1 MTNLIY
7 NALLAKAESE
17 KAEALAVISIYLQK
31 SVGIGEHPQI
41 IEEADK
47 YLEMLAA
54 ADDKITTLKNY
65 FNAEGVFYKVQAL

>member
-7 NALLAKAESE
+7 NALLRKAESE
-17 KAEALAVISIYLQK
+17 KAEALAVISTYLNN

-54 ADDKITTLKNY
+54 ADDKIGTLKEY
-65 FNAEGVFYKVQAL
+65 FNDRGQFIKI